1 MGTVVRAEPKHLVV
15 SAVNFSEGGP
25 LTVLQESLEAAVQSV
40 PQDWKITALVHRK
53 QLVANPRIDVIEFP
67 HSKRSWLKR
76 LRLEWFQ
83 FNELSKQLKP
93 DLWLSLHD
101 ITPRVQA
108 RRQAVYC
115 HNPSPFHR
123 LTWREARM
131 DPKFALFSLFYGYL
145 YGFFIQR
152 NYMVIV
158 QQNWLRDAFRHLYSH
173 ANLVVAYPT
182 QREISSTQ
190 GTMTAAVR
198 LPTRSQPLVLLYP
211 ALPRVFK
218 NFEVLCEAMQFLSA
232 QRRGSVELRLTL
244 DGSEN
249 PYARDLYRRFS
260 ATAGVKFVGR
270 QTREE
275 MQRQYRDSDVVL
287 FPSRLETWGLPITE
301 AKANGKPLLVADL
314 PYAHETVG
322 NCEAVSFLPAED
334 AQAWAA
340 AIEGLASGTWQF
352 GNQKRPPPDAPFA
365 ADWAQ
370 LWRLLTDGL

>member
-1 MGTVVRAEPKHLVV
+1 MRVKPKHLVV

-25 LTVLQESLEAAVQSV
+25 LTVLQESLESAAQSL
-40 PQDWKITALVHRK
+40 PQNWRITALVHRK
-53 QLVANPRIDVIEFP
+53 ELISNPRINVIEFP
-67 HSKRSWLKR
+67 DSKRSWLKR
-76 LRLEWFQ
+76 LRLEWFE

-101 ITPRVQA
+101 ITPRVRA

-115 HNPSPFHR
+115 HNASPFHQ
-123 LTWREARM
+123 LSWREARM
-131 DPKFALFSLFYGYL
+131 DPIFALFSLLYGYL
-145 YGFFIQR
+145 YGFFIKR

-158 QQNWLRDAFRHLYSH
+158 QQDWLRDAFRRLYSNP
-173 ANLVVAYPT
+173 NLVVAYPT
-182 QREISSTQ
+182 QHERSSTQ
-190 GTMTAAVR
+190 GTTIAAVR
-198 LPTRSQPLVLLYP
+198 LPTKSQPLVLLYP

-218 NFEVLCEAMQFLSA
+218 NLEVLCEAMQFLPA
-232 QRRGSVELRLTL
+232 ELRGSVELRLTL

-260 ATAGVKFVGR
+260 TIEGVKFIGR

-275 MQRQYRDSDVVL
+275 MQRQYRDCDVVL

-301 AKANGKPLLVADL
+301 AKVNTKPLLVADL

-322 NCEAVSFLPAED
+322 NCEAVTFLPAED
-334 AQAWAA
+334 ARAWAA
-340 AIEGLASGTWQF
+340 AIESLASGTWQF
-352 GNQKRPPPDAPFA
+352 GNQQRPPPDAPFA